1 MKKLL
6 IIAAL
11 FCLVLTSY
19 TFADDI
25 GNYRIP
31 QKVRYADVV
40 VDPGTYLIQIVT
52 EKDGPYIV
60 LNKGGQVVSKDLAI
74 QIPASGSA
82 KKPQVQIAKIAGQ
95 DFVRIRILSG
105 NMYYYAYMETKF

>member
-1 MKKLL
+1 MKKL
-6 IIAAL
+6 IFIAAI

-25 GNYRIP
+25 GNYKIP
-31 QKVRYADVV
+31 MKVRYAETV
-40 VDPGTYLIQIVT
+40 VDPGMYMIQIVT

-60 LNKGGQVVSKDLAI
+60 LNKGGNVVAKDLSI

-95 DFVRIRILSG
+95 DFLRVRILNG
-105 NMYYYAYMETKF
+105 NMYYYAYMETKW